1 MFCDGMAEESEASRR
16 RHLFRRIL
24 AFAAVLL
31 VAGRARSEETAPAP
45 TFHLFGPLPLTDAAQ
60 TISTARPKPKR
71 RWVVAIGELAVFQV
85 IPWAYN
91 RYLQNEEYAHIS
103 WKTVAENIKNGLDL
117 SDPDKFTTDQLG
129 HPIHGGLY
137 YNTARTN
144 GFTFWESIPFAVVGA
159 YTWQMGMERDAH
171 SLNDFVTSSM
181 GGPTIGEPM
190 FRLSRMIL
198 DNEARGAERVFREIA
213 GALVNPTSAITRLA
227 TGELW
232 KVAENPD
239 DRFPSLFVVTLDG
252 GYRHV
257 GHKGLPDPDQGLF
270 SFTIR
275 YGDPFR
281 HPDDPK
287 PFDAFELSG
296 DLSSPSSALLARIE
310 VRGLVAGWDVGRSAK
325 AENLFGILF
334 EFDYFN
340 NEPRQFGMQAFKVGL
355 LSRFDLGKG
364 TDLRTQALLV
374 AAPLASLNAGHATE
388 NQDWYHRAFGWGPA
402 AGLDLAARIRR
413 EEIDIFTLAYT
424 LDWVHT
430 TSGLARNSTLQAV
443 TVEARVPLARHLAI
457 GGGWGLAQRLSTY
470 DLFPTERVT
479 SPTFRAFASW
489 IFR

>member
-1 MFCDGMAEESEASRR
+1 MV
-16 RHLFRRIL
+16 
-24 AFAAVLL
+24 AFAAVTLL
-31 VAGRARSEETAPAP
+31 AGPARAEESAPAP
-45 TFHLFGPLPLTDAAQ
+45 SFHLFGPPPGPG
-60 TISTARPKPKR
+60 TAETGSPVRPKPKR
-71 RWVVAIGELAVFQV
+71 RWGLALGELAAFTV
-85 IPWAYN
+85 IPWAYD
-91 RYLQNEEYAHIS
+91 RYVQNEEYAHIS
-103 WKTVAENIKNGLDL
+103 WKTVADNFRNGLDL

-144 GFTFWESIPFAVVGA
+144 GFGFWESTAFAAVGA
-159 YTWQMGMERDAH
+159 YVWQMFMERDAH
-171 SLNDFVTSSM
+171 SLNDFVTSTM

-227 TGELW
+227 TGEMW
-232 KVAENPD
+232 KTSENPD

-257 GHKGLPDPDQGLF
+257 GSGGLPDQDQGLF

-281 HPDDPK
+281 HPDDLK

-296 DLSSPSSALLARIE
+296 DLNSPASALLSRVG
-310 VRGLVAGWDVGRSAK
+310 VRGLVAAWDVGRSAK
-325 AENLFGILF
+325 AEHLIGILF
-334 EFDYFN
+334 AFDYVN
-340 NEPRQFGMQAFKVGL
+340 SAPRQFGIQAFEFGL
-355 LSRFDLGKG
+355 LSRFGLGKG

-374 AAPLASLNAGHATE
+374 AAPLASLNAGHAVE

-402 AGLDLAARIRR
+402 AGLDVAARIRR
-413 EEIDIFTLAYT
+413 EEIDLFTLAYR

-430 TSGLARNSTLQAV
+430 TSGLARNSTLQAI
-443 TVEARVPLARHLAI
+443 TAEARLPLARHVAV
-457 GGGWGLAQRLSTY
+457 GGGWGRSQRLSTY

-479 SPTFRAFASW
+479 STTFRAFASW

>member
-1 MFCDGMAEESEASRR
+1 MAEEFGTSRGR
-16 RHLFRRIL
+16 FLFRATVAI
-24 AFAAVLL
+24 AAATLL
-31 VAGRARSEETAPAP
+31 AGRARAEETAAAPA
-45 TFHLFGPLPLTDAAQ
+45 FHLFGPPPGTDA
-60 TISTARPKPKR
+60 TKESSTAKPKPKR
-71 RWVVAIGELAVFQV
+71 RWALAIGELAALQV
-85 IPWAYN
+85 VPWVYS
-91 RYLQNEEYAHIS
+91 RYLQNEPYAYIS
-103 WKTVAENIKNGLDL
+103 WKTVADNIRNGLDL
-117 SDPDKFTTDQLG
+117 SDPDKFTVDQLG

-137 YNTARTN
+137 FNTARTN
-144 GFTFWESIPFAVVGA
+144 GFSFWESIPFALVGA
-159 YTWQMGMERDAH
+159 WTWQMGMERDAH

-213 GALVNPTSAITRLA
+213 GALVNPTSAVTRLV
-227 TGELW
+227 TGEMW
-232 KVAENPD
+232 KVEENPE
-239 DRFPSLFVVTLDG
+239 DRFPSLFVVYLDG
-252 GYRHV
+252 GYRHI
-257 GHKGLPDPDQGLF
+257 GHKRLSDQDQGLF

-281 HPDDPK
+281 NPDEPK

-296 DLSSPSSALLARIE
+296 DISSPSSAWLTRIE
-310 VRGLVAGWDVGRSAK
+310 VRGLVVGWGVGRSAR
-325 AENLFGILF
+325 AENLIGVLF

-340 NEPRQFGMQAFKVGL
+340 SAPSQLGMQSFKVGL

-374 AAPLASLNAGHATE
+374 AAPLASLYAGHGPE

-402 AGLDLAARIRR
+402 AGLDFAARIRR
-413 EEIDIFTLAYT
+413 EEIDLFTLSYMV
-424 LDWVHT
+424 DWVHT

-443 TVEARVPLARHLAI
+443 TVEARVPLARHFAV
-457 GGGWGLAQRLSTY
+457 GGGWGASQRLSTY

-479 SPTFRAFASW
+479 GSTWRAFASW